1 MSFGEARLIPVWTK
15 TITVTP
21 QFSAVSMT
29 KPRSICMSAGR
40 WEARIGIPAK
50 VYLGL
55 FSLETEAA
63 QAYDR
68 ALVRLRGTAAATN
81 FALSDYRT
89 DLAAYHKMQQ
99 VRLPP
104 LPPRPSPLLSA
115 SLATFLHYVSAVTVC
130 AAQALLT
137 HSCLPR
143 DTYADQQPVHSPQRL
158 LESLS

>member
-1 MSFGEARLIPVWTK
+1 MAWQAVLTRALKISPVAHLPLYVHTHLYTQVFMLGIPVK
-15 TITVTP
+15 PVRSHLARP
-21 QFSAVSMT
+21 LRCHASKNLSFSA
-29 KPRSICMSAGR
+29 PLCMIVCIYMVCGCAGR

-55 FSLETEAA
+55 FSMETEAA

-99 VRLPP
+99 VRMDSQVNV
-104 LPPRPSPLLSA
+104 SPLA
-115 SLATFLHYVSAVTVC
+115 FTACFFCVC
-130 AAQALLT
+130 F
-137 HSCLPR
+137 
-143 DTYADQQPVHSPQRL
+143 
-158 LESLS
+158 

>member
-1 MSFGEARLIPVWTK
+1 MVCG
-15 TITVTP
+15 
-21 QFSAVSMT
+21 
-29 KPRSICMSAGR
+29 CAGR

-55 FSLETEAA
+55 FSMETEAA

-99 VRLPP
+99 VRMDSQVNV
-104 LPPRPSPLLSA
+104 SPLAFSA
-115 SLATFLHYVSAVTVC
+115 CFFCVC
-130 AAQALLT
+130 F
-137 HSCLPR
+137 
-143 DTYADQQPVHSPQRL
+143 
-158 LESLS
+158 

>member
-1 MSFGEARLIPVWTK
+1 MYI
-15 TITVTP
+15 
-21 QFSAVSMT
+21 
-29 KPRSICMSAGR
+29 ICMYIICIGECAGR

-55 FSLETEAA
+55 FSMETEAA

-99 VRLPP
+99 VCMD
-104 LPPRPSPLLSA
+104 SQCSC
-115 SLATFLHYVSAVTVC
+115 VSIIH
-130 AAQALLT
+130 L
-137 HSCLPR
+137 
-143 DTYADQQPVHSPQRL
+143 
-158 LESLS
+158 

>member
-1 MSFGEARLIPVWTK
+1 
-15 TITVTP
+15 
-21 QFSAVSMT
+21 
-29 KPRSICMSAGR
+29 MSAGR

-55 FSLETEAA
+55 FSMETEAA

-99 VRLPP
+99 V
-104 LPPRPSPLLSA
+104 
-115 SLATFLHYVSAVTVC
+115 
-130 AAQALLT
+130 QLT
-137 HSCLPR
+137 P
-143 DTYADQQPVHSPQRL
+143 TQQS
-158 LESLS
+158 